1 MSTSDRGREDV
12 SYLVPLFAAAGA
24 YRDEEHFRLFPEP
37 VAHSRLAADDEPLK
51 AWGSAKFVQSSF
63 SAGLMHVEAL
73 TKLVR
78 VAGQIDP
85 ISLWTLLRG
94 ALENFATAVWLLD
107 GKDRDERR
115 HRALT
120 LWAEDFRNRQQHETD
135 VHHIVTGPKE
145 KTGAQREVEVKD
157 LADSLG
163 LPKLPKPS
171 AGDIIVSAATTAGL
185 DPKLTRALWRVG
197 SGFAHG
203 RFWPYLR
210 ASEVRGL
217 AIGSN
222 GGYLLNFVVDDDQL
236 KSMADACQKLLEHIA
251 KRYEARSSAP

>member
-1 MSTSDRGREDV
+1 MSTSDRGREDI

-37 VAHSRLAADDEPLK
+37 VAHSSLAADDEPLK

-85 ISLWTLLRG
+85 ISPWTLLRG
-94 ALENFATAVWLLD
+94 ALENFAPAVWLLD

-120 LWAEDFRNRQQHETD
+120 LWAENFRNRQQHETD
-135 VHHIVTGPKE
+135 VHHVVTGPKE
-145 KTGAQREVEVKD
+145 KTGAQRQVEVKD

-171 AGDIIVSAATTAGL
+171 AGDIIFSAATTAGL

-197 SGFAHG
+197 IRLRPWPLLALPPCFGSPRAGDRVKRRLPAQLRSRRRPTQEHG
-203 RFWPYLR
+203 RCLP
-210 ASEVRGL
+210 ET
-217 AIGSN
+217 
-222 GGYLLNFVVDDDQL
+222 
-236 KSMADACQKLLEHIA
+236 
-251 KRYEARSSAP
+251 P